1 MATCHEKS
9 RLLLSF
15 FPFFSR
21 AHTRKSQWVVTVTKY
36 RSAIAAAAAH
46 YIHTLLHTML
56 HIYSVLMLTKQED
69 SLLIIISRL
78 RGSLIISRL
87 SPRTKA
93 CFDWIDDSGSE
104 QSESSINSDHAR
116 LVTAA
121 AVITEF
127 YARVVCVRCA
137 AMPSLRCLL
146 TSNMIWIISSII
158 RKIGYEM
165 RASAVIHVT
174 LATSN
179 QPSTTM
185 QWNTR

>member
-1 MATCHEKS
+1 MSREKP
-9 RLLLSF
+9 LIVVLLSF
-15 FPFFSR
+15 FF
-21 AHTRKSQWVVTVTKY
+21 KSPHAKVTVGGYGDKVPLCYSRRRVALYTY
-36 RSAIAAAAAH
+36 SATYNAT
-46 YIHTLLHTML
+46 YIH
-56 HIYSVLMLTKQED
+56 SVLMLTKQED

-127 YARVVCVRCA
+127 YARVVCVPSRRCPAWDACWPQIWSGSSA
-137 AMPSLRCLL
+137 ASSEKLDTRCEPLL
-146 TSNMIWIISSII
+146 LSML
-158 RKIGYEM
+158 
-165 RASAVIHVT
+165 H
-174 LATSN
+174 
-179 QPSTTM
+179 
-185 QWNTR
+185 

>member
-15 FPFFSR
+15 FPFFF
-21 AHTRKSQWVVTVTKY
+21 KSPHAKVTVGGYGDKVPLCYSRRRGALYTY
-36 RSAIAAAAAH
+36 SATYNAT
-46 YIHTLLHTML
+46 YIH
-56 HIYSVLMLTKQED
+56 SVLMLTKQED

-127 YARVVCVRCA
+127 YARVVCVRRA
-137 AMPSLRCLL
+137 GDAQLEMPADLKYDLDHQQHHQKNWIRDASLCCYPCY
-146 TSNMIWIISSII
+146 TSN
-158 RKIGYEM
+158 
-165 RASAVIHVT
+165 
-174 LATSN
+174 
-179 QPSTTM
+179 
-185 QWNTR
+185 

>member
-36 RSAIAAAAAH
+36 RSAIAAAH

-121 AVITEF
+121 VITEF
-127 YARVVCVRCA
+127 YARVCVRRRCPAWDACWPQIWSGSSA
-137 AMPSLRCLL
+137 ASSEKLDTRCEPLL
-146 TSNMIWIISSII
+146 LSML
-158 RKIGYEM
+158 
-165 RASAVIHVT
+165 H
-174 LATSN
+174 
-179 QPSTTM
+179 
-185 QWNTR
+185 

>member
-1 MATCHEKS
+1 MITIVKQVSHMRGCLTLGRVSQPVQAGRAALAGWMAVTGEVGGSMAKWRHVTRKAAYCCP
-9 RLLLSF
+9 SF
-15 FPFFSR
+15 LFFSR

-127 YARVVCVRCA
+127 YARLVCVR
-137 AMPSLRCLL
+137 
-146 TSNMIWIISSII
+146 
-158 RKIGYEM
+158 
-165 RASAVIHVT
+165 
-174 LATSN
+174 
-179 QPSTTM
+179 
-185 QWNTR
+185 